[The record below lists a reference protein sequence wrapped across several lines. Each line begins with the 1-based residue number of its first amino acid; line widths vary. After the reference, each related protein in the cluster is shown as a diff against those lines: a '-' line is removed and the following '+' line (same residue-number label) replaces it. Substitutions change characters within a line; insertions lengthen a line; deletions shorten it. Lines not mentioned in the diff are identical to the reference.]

1 MRVALDGI
9 PLVAAKTGIGHYT
22 DALAE
27 WLARA
32 HPNYQYQLLSPLD
45 FEFAAGNG
53 KPANLSKQFLPTR
66 SIFRKWWLIGL
77 PAILTISRVDV
88 FHGTNY
94 CIPII
99 APCPSVVT
107 IHDMSLL
114 AQSQTHEAAN
124 VTRGKRRMPI
134 MARRAS
140 MIIAPSEWTKKEII
154 SYLGTRPDKI
164 RVIYEAARNNMK
176 PVTPGQGQLV
186 LEKYQVRQPYLL
198 YVGTIEPR
206 KNLLTLIRAY
216 DELMRTTTHRPQL
229 VLCGGRGWLD
239 SDVFNLVKELHLQDQ
254 VRFTGYVDD
263 ADLPALYSSAEVFIY
278 PSIYEGFGLPPL
290 EAMACGAPVISSNA
304 TSLPEVVCEAGLM
317 HDPGDFRALTKCIVQ
332 LFDDAAMHE
341 YFRHAGMKQA
351 ARFSW
356 ERAARETQAVY
367 NEVLKRHKKKV
378 IYKVINHERND
389 KHRSQPST
397 HSDPSHYRLSERD
410 RGQIE

>member
-1 MRVALDGI
+1 MRVALDAI

-27 WLARA
+27 WLART
-32 HPNYQYQLLSPLD
+32 HPNHQYQLFSPID
-45 FEFAAGNG
+45 FAFEAGNG

-66 SIFRKWWLIGL
+66 SVFRKWWMIGL
-77 PAILTISRVDV
+77 PALLQISPVDV

-94 CIPII
+94 CIPLF

-107 IHDMSLL
+107 IHDMSLF
-114 AQSQTHEAAN
+114 AQSQTHEPAN

-140 MIIAPSEWTKKEII
+140 MIIAPSEWTKKEIVK
-154 SYLGTRPDKI
+154 YLRTRPEKI
-164 RVIYEAARNNMK
+164 RVIYEAARDAMK
-176 PVTPGQGQLV
+176 PVLPGQSEGV
-186 LEKYQVRQPYLL
+186 LEKYQVRRPYLL

-216 DELMRTTTHRPQL
+216 DELLRTTAHRPQL

-239 SDVFNLVKELHLQDQ
+239 SEVFNLARELRMEEQI
-254 VRFTGYVDD
+254 RFTGYIED
-263 ADLPALYSSAEVFIY
+263 ADLPALYSSAKVFIY

-304 TSLPEVVCEAGLM
+304 SSLPEVVGEAGLM
-317 HDPGDFRALTKCIVQ
+317 HDPGDYRALTHCIVK
-332 LFDDAAMHE
+332 LFDDPAMQE
-341 YFRHAGMKQA
+341 YYRRAGMKQA
-351 ARFSW
+351 SRYSW

-367 NEVLKRHKKKV
+367 DEVIKKHGKS
-378 IYKVINHERND
+378 YK
-389 KHRSQPST
+389 P
-397 HSDPSHYRLSERD
+397 
-410 RGQIE
+410 